1 MGRTLKEWRVH
12 RDLTQEQLAKKIGVP
27 VSTYNGWEKNSDSIK
42 IGNVLKVCNALDVS
56 PQDVIFFNDE
66 SYLKYDNAEEL
77 K

>member
-66 SYLKYDNAEEL
+66 SYLKYDNAEEV